1 LSNRF
6 LNKEYL
12 ISLNFATYV
21 NQYHIWKVGRLL
33 IREPLLYVC
42 VLGLPSINHCIVVA
56 NTDLVTTN
64 VSLNGFNGHVSNE
77 DLGIVSLM

>member
-1 LSNRF
+1 
-6 LNKEYL
+6 
-12 ISLNFATYV
+12 
-21 NQYHIWKVGRLL
+21 L

-56 NTDLVTTN
+56 YTDLVTTN